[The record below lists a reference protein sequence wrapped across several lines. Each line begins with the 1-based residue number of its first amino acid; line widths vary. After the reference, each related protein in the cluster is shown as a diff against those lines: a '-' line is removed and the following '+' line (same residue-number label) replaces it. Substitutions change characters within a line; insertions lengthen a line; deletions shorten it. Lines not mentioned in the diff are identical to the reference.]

1 MKNIIFTI
9 IIFSVLYNLLF
20 VYNAKADSRLEY
32 CEPYREQI
40 IAILESEGLP
50 SEYFYLAVCESRCKI
65 DVVSNKGAVGLFQ
78 VTKPTYIHYKPSN
91 CSNDDIDDLECN
103 TRAAARY
110 IKHLQHRF
118 KDMKTLVK
126 AYNRGGTNLIRKGS
140 TREADGLSYCV
151 MSYVKK
157 YSANKN
163 NKIKTK

>member
-1 MKNIIFTI
+1 MIKIFI
-9 IIFSVLYNLLF
+9 MLMVILF
-20 VYNAKADSRLEY
+20 PISAFADSRLEY

-40 IAILESEGLP
+40 ISILEKENVS
-50 SEYFYLAVCESRCKI
+50 SDYFYLAVCESRCKI

-78 VTKPTYIHYKPSN
+78 LTVPTYLHYKPSH
-91 CSNDDIDDLECN
+91 CSRDDINDIECN
-103 TRAAARY
+103 TIAAARY

-163 NKIKTK
+163 KTK

>member
-1 MKNIIFTI
+1 MKNIIFNI

-78 VTKPTYIHYKPSN
+78 VTKPTY
-91 CSNDDIDDLECN
+91 DDIDDLECN

-157 YSANKN
+157 YSTNKN
-163 NKIKTK
+163 SKIKTK